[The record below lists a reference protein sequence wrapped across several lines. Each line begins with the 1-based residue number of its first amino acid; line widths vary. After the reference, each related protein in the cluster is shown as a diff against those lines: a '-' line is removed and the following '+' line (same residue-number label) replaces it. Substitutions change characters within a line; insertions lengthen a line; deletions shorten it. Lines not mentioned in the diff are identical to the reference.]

1 MELTKNQSA
10 LILDASEDGEITVD
24 IASSDHE
31 NLAGAIC
38 QAIATKLM
46 NDENFQA
53 EIMQMVE
60 GGSMN

>member
-1 MELTKNQSA
+1 MELTKTQSA

-24 IASSDHE
+24 IASSDHTS
-31 NLAGAIC
+31 LAGSIC

-53 EIMQMVE
+53 EIMQMIE
-60 GGSMN
+60 GDPKN

>member
-24 IASSDHE
+24 IAASDHS

-46 NDENFQA
+46 NDEEFQA

-60 GGSMN
+60 GDVMN

>member
-1 MELTKNQSA
+1 MELTKTQSA

-24 IASSDHE
+24 IASSDHTS
-31 NLAGAIC
+31 LAGAIC

-53 EIMQMVE
+53 EIMQMIE
-60 GGSMN
+60 GDPKN

>member
-10 LILDASEDGEITVD
+10 LILDASEDDEITLD
-24 IASSDHE
+24 IASSDHA

>member
-1 MELTKNQSA
+1 MELTKTQSA

-24 IASSDHE
+24 IAASDHS

-53 EIMQMVE
+53 EIMQMIE
-60 GGSMN
+60 DSTTN

>member
-1 MELTKNQSA
+1 MELTKTQSA

-24 IASSDHE
+24 IAASDHA
-31 NLAGAIC
+31 NLAGALC

-53 EIMQMVE
+53 EIMEMVE
-60 GGSMN
+60 GDTMN

>member
-10 LILDASEDGEITVD
+10 LILDASEEGEITVD